1 MEDFTEKDAKEFLD
15 ALHDA
20 KKWEALYKQKRT
32 NEPKNETEK
41 TKETKNKIE
50 GVRMNLIK
58 NLKSYYKN
66 FLEKRQPSKT
76 KSSLEKE
83 LDSFEIFT
91 NLGHTD
97 NIESPSHSSPSRSP
111 IRESHHR
118 QYTEE
123 EIEEAK
129 NYLREAFE
137 DEEEDKHKSKKRKTS
152 NKKQKTSKKG
162 GKRER
167 KNKSQKNK

>member
-1 MEDFTEKDAKEFLD
+1 MSDFTEKDAKEFLD

-32 NEPKNETEK
+32 NETKNETEE

-58 NLKSYYKN
+58 NLKSYYKK

-83 LDSFEIFT
+83 LDSFEIFS

-97 NIESPSHSSPSRSP
+97 NIESPSRSSPSRSSP
-111 IRESHHR
+111 SRESHHR

-123 EIEEAK
+123 EIEEAL

-152 NKKQKTSKKG
+152 NKKRKTSKKG
-162 GKRER
+162 GKR